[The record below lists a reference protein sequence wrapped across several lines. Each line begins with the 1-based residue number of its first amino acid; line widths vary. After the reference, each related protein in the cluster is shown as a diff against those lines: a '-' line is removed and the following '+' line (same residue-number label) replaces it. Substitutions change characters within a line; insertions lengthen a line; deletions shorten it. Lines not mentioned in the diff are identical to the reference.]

1 MIDMDE
7 DGVVSKEEITMLALM
22 PSDKKARPAAIARLG
37 LCKLR
42 GNYES
47 NGSAQPIRA
56 IGTRDTRDPKQCASS
71 FGQPH
76 RS

>member
-1 MIDMDE
+1 MDE

-42 GNYES
+42 GNHES

-56 IGTRDTRDPKQCASS
+56 IGTRGIQNSVPLRLVNLTALNTI
-71 FGQPH
+71 G
-76 RS
+76 